1 LRWNH
6 GSVAS
11 EAAYDTA
18 STANGKARD
27 SPNSHPPSAGP
38 ASCAAFC
45 LASFCPTATE
55 RCDGCTSIG
64 SAARCARPKNTVAEP
79 SMNPATST

>member
-1 LRWNH
+1 MN
-6 GSVAS
+6 GSVTS
-11 EAAYDTA
+11 EATYDTA
-18 STANGKARD
+18 SNANGRARD

-45 LASFCPTATE
+45 RASFCPTATE
-55 RCDGCTSIG
+55 RCDECTSIG
-64 SAARCARPKNTVAEP
+64 RAARWATPKNTVATP